1 MWSTPFKPPTM
12 RGMGGGR
19 QQPKNQEDEE
29 VMVIEATP
37 SPPGSPK
44 TSSSKTSATAPSTSP
59 TKENE
64 AIGLEDED
72 DQAWRNNW
80 KPKKKLLYI
89 DHQPTERLPVK
100 EALAQSR
107 QRVNAPMKPL
117 VSRADLEECLK
128 EKEVETTAAG
138 PEGHFR
144 VLW

>member
-1 MWSTPFKPPTM
+1 M

-19 QQPKNQEDEE
+19 PQPKKQEDEE

-44 TSSSKTSATAPSTSP
+44 TSSSKTSATAPSTSH

-64 AIGLEDED
+64 VIDLDDED
-72 DQAWRNNW
+72 DQAWRKNW

-89 DHQPTERLPVK
+89 DHQPTERLLVK
-100 EALAQSR
+100 EALAQSKR
-107 QRVNAPMKPL
+107 RVNAPMKPL
-117 VSRADLEECLK
+117 ISRADLQERLK
-128 EKEVETTAAG
+128 EKEAEEIATG
-138 PEGHFR
+138 LEGYFR